1 MELARAHD
9 SPWLAECPWVA
20 VTASTCLWA
29 TGRSAAL
36 TSRLWS
42 AAKIRPACV
51 VTDGDRSKS
60 TASASFGTPSS
71 GPVAVGLGTG
81 TRPARNI
88 DPAFNRRTLS
98 SCSGTA
104 REVVVLSRGR
114 QRRLETTAAALS
126 LLEDHDVAVVREE
139 TSVAIE
145 EYNRLAAEG
154 RRVAALF
161 HTTC

>member
-1 MELARAHD
+1 M
-9 SPWLAECPWVA
+9 
-20 VTASTCLWA
+20 
-29 TGRSAAL
+29 
-36 TSRLWS
+36 
-42 AAKIRPACV
+42 
-51 VTDGDRSKS
+51 
-60 TASASFGTPSS
+60 SFGTPSS
-71 GPVAVGLGTG
+71 GPVAVGHGTG

-88 DPAFNRRTLS
+88 DQAFSAADLVELLGYRP
-98 SCSGTA
+98 
-104 REVVVLSRGR
+104 EVVVLSRGR

-145 EYNRLAAEG
+145 EYSHLAAEG